1 MSYQQ
6 KPGRGPMMKTGR
18 GLRKDLLGPAAHEPG
33 HEKPDP
39 QLTESEKKLLDTQ
52 ILSDAR
58 TNQLAGARGK
68 DFVKTREKLMREQ
81 RAADSSYIVSN
92 RTIKDLKP
100 LKQASGHESSS
111 LLSPQGLSRPSNF
124 KRDKGGNIKAY

>member
-1 MSYQQ
+1 MPYQQ

-39 QLTESEKKLLDTQ
+39 KLTESEKKFLDSDQ
-52 ILSDAR
+52 LSDANTR
-58 TNQLAGARGK
+58 KLVAARGA
-68 DFVKTREKLMREQ
+68 DFRKMREKLMKEQ
-81 RAADSSYIVSN
+81 RAADSSYIVTH

-100 LKQASGHESSS
+100 LKQASGHKSSS
-111 LLSPQGLSRPSNF
+111 IVSPQGPSRPSKF
-124 KRDKGGNIKAY
+124 RRDKYGNIEAY